1 MNIAYFTSESGGCTY
16 YRAILPLN
24 MLHEKQLAQV
34 MRLPQGE
41 AKERVAHAIAHA
53 DVLVY
58 LRMIAN
64 EKMVSIMDELKADG
78 KLTVIDYDDN
88 VFEVTATPFS
98 PHYADYGTQEVE
110 TISGGKMVQVWKNGE
125 NGFDIERN
133 KERLRLIEEALRQA
147 SLVTTTTEYLAAVL
161 RKYNENVAVLP
172 NCVDLGR
179 WRRAPVAPEDRVKM
193 FWAGGSSH
201 YEDWVLLREVLM
213 EVLGRFPR
221 LHLVLMGIKFDHI
234 VKDLP
239 VGQVEFHPWEDNL
252 SYPLRVSLINPDF
265 CIIPLADNEFNRSK
279 SPIKFVEQGA
289 LSVPCVMS
297 EVGPYKTVYN
307 GKNAILVRQNDP
319 QAWVDAISFMVKN
332 PLERRIIGSA
342 AHQYVLENCDIAKQ
356 CRLWVDAYQ
365 THKER
370 LCHSFQLAT
379 S

>member
-1 MNIAYFTSESGGCTY
+1 MNIAFFTSESGGCTY

-24 MLHEKQLAQV
+24 TLHERDLASV

-41 AKERVAHAIAHA
+41 TKERVAHAITHA

-64 EKMVSIMDELKADG
+64 ERMVSIMQTLKEDG
-78 KLTVIDYDDN
+78 KLTVVDYDDN

-98 PHYADYGTQEVE
+98 PHYADYGTKEVS
-110 TISGGKMVQVWKNGE
+110 TMSGGNMVDVWKNGE
-125 NGFDIERN
+125 NGFDVERN
-133 KERLRLIEEALRQA
+133 KERLKLIEEALRQA
-147 SLVTTTTEYLAAVL
+147 GLITTTTEYLANIL
-161 RKYNENVAVLP
+161 RQYNPNVAVLP

-179 WRRAPVAPEDRVKM
+179 WRRAKVEPEDRIKM

-201 YEDWVLLREVLM
+201 YEDWLLLKDVLVEVLH
-213 EVLGRFPR
+213 RFPR
-221 LHLVLMGIKFDHI
+221 LHLVLMGIKFEHI
-234 VKDLP
+234 LKELP
-239 VGQVEFHPWEDNL
+239 SDRVEFHPWEDNL

-279 SPIKFVEQGA
+279 SPIKFVEMGA

-297 EVGPYKTVYN
+297 EVGPYKSVYN
-307 GKNAILVRQNDP
+307 GKNAILVRNNNH
-319 QAWVDAISFMVKN
+319 QAWVDAISFMVRN
-332 PLERRIIGSA
+332 PLERRLIGSA
-342 AHQYVLENCDIAKQ
+342 ARQYVLENHDIAKQ
-356 CRLWVDAYQ
+356 CKLWVDAYEAYRA
-365 THKER
+365 K